1 MQEPQNRGQH
11 HARRVTPGKISCLS
25 QRRGG
30 EQRTE
35 GHRVLQGRRGGE
47 QGPPCPRLALG
58 AGETSSGWRLA
69 VHGAGSK
76 ERAGWAPAEG
86 PRSPGRR
93 PWAPALR
100 QPPLQH
106 RHRLRPWPGCSRT
119 TSLGALQGR
128 CRLPRVGAEGQ
139 HLAARCPAQDKA
151 AATWT
156 PWSHVGLRRWKHLGE
171 KTGPWGRSRVWAVLG
186 RGQAEPKTGQVGG
199 TLRGPHQR
207 GPGLM

>member
-76 ERAGWAPAEG
+76 EQAGWAPAEG

-93 PWAPALR
+93 PWAPVLR

-119 TSLGALQGR
+119 TSLGAL
-128 CRLPRVGAEGQ
+128 RVGAGCPGWGLKDNILQ
-139 HLAARCPAQDKA
+139 PAA
-151 AATWT
+151 
-156 PWSHVGLRRWKHLGE
+156 LRRTRQPPHGRRGVTSGLEGGSTSERRRDPGDGAGCGLCWAGARLSRRLARLG
-171 KTGPWGRSRVWAVLG
+171 GPSGVLT
-186 RGQAEPKTGQVGG
+186 RGAQA
-199 TLRGPHQR
+199 
-207 GPGLM
+207 